1 MALSCQ
7 TPIVIKES
15 SLSGWEVIGSGGFG
29 KIYKCRHQ
37 EWACDV
43 AIKLL
48 HFDDGKNESLLREIE
63 MMRQA
68 SSPHVIQVRGVFKGL
83 PPNSRSTQLGLVMEY
98 MERGSLA
105 SLQGSL
111 GGTPPWQLVFRLAH
125 QIALGI
131 NFLHSLTPTL
141 LHLDLKPSNVLL
153 DCALNAKLTDFGL
166 ARDQKTTRVSKKS
179 SGEEGGT
186 TSYMPPEAFNLSY
199 SPTKASDIY
208 SYGILL
214 WSIVTGKQ
222 PYPHAQSSFVRFRIP
237 EGDRPSL
244 TEIQALS
251 AGMAGLT
258 GLMELMKGCW
268 HQNPKER
275 PSALKCTTESEDLYK
290 MHKSGINGAVHEVL
304 EKQDQNEPERLS
316 EQIVRLEISKSSAR
330 ECFQEVNSV
339 PTGRPPVQEVAG
351 RWDQRDKSRVQD
363 KPRPSSACFDE
374 VGRSSTKDKV
384 KVSSVCPIQSS
395 PPSHSTGTS
404 SQKRKEKPSQTDFR
418 QNLSSNYLR
427 QSSTP
432 ESSSFRPAPGV
443 HVHCSNVTGLQVGDN
458 NTMYINES
466 RKRHPTAPP
475 TVDFQP
481 QSAGNSRDK
490 TEG

>member
-1 MALSCQ
+1 MALSGQ
-7 TPIVIKES
+7 NIVIKES
-15 SLSGWEVIGSGGFG
+15 SLSGWDVIGSGGFG
-29 KIYKCRHQ
+29 KIYKCRHR

-48 HFDDGKNESLLREIE
+48 HYDDGKNDSLLREIE
-63 MMRQA
+63 MMRHA

-111 GGTPPWQLVFRLAH
+111 GGTLPWQLVFRLAH

-131 NFLHSLTPTL
+131 NFLHSLTPPL

-186 TSYMPPEAFNLSY
+186 TSYMPPEAFYLSY

-222 PYPHAQSSFVRFRIP
+222 PYPHAKSSLVRFRIP

-258 GLMELMKGCW
+258 GLMELMQGCW
-268 HQNPKER
+268 HQHPRER

-290 MHKSGINGAVHEVL
+290 MHKSGINYAVHEVL
-304 EKQDQNEPERLS
+304 EKQDQREPERLS
-316 EQIVRLEISKSSAR
+316 GQIHRLHISKSSGR
-330 ECFQEVNSV
+330 EYFQKVNSV
-339 PTGRPPVQEVAG
+339 PTGRSPVQEVAAC
-351 RWDQRDKSRVQD
+351 WDQGDKSRLQD
-363 KPRPSSACFDE
+363 TPRPSSACFDE
-374 VGRSSTKDKV
+374 VGRPSTKD
-384 KVSSVCPIQSS
+384 KVSSVCPIQTS
-395 PPSHSTGTS
+395 PPSRSTGTS
-404 SQKRKEKPSQTDFR
+404 SQTRKEKPSQTDFR
-418 QNLSSNYLR
+418 QNLFPNYLR

-432 ESSSFRPAPGV
+432 ESSCFPPPSGV
-443 HVHCSNVTGLQVGDN
+443 HVYCCNVTGLQVGDN

-481 QSAGNSRDK
+481 QSAGSSRDK
-490 TEG
+490 TGG

>member
-7 TPIVIKES
+7 TPIVVKES

-29 KIYKCRHQ
+29 KIYKCR
-37 EWACDV
+37 
-43 AIKLL
+43 
-48 HFDDGKNESLLREIE
+48 KNDSLLREIE

-111 GGTPPWQLVFRLAH
+111 GGTPPWQL
-125 QIALGI
+125 
-131 NFLHSLTPTL
+131 
-141 LHLDLKPSNVLL
+141 PSNVLL

-186 TSYMPPEAFNLSY
+186 TSYMPPEAFDVSY

-304 EKQDQNEPERLS
+304 EKQDQREPERLS
-316 EQIVRLEISKSSAR
+316 EQIDRLHITKSSVR

-339 PTGRPPVQEVAG
+339 PTGRPPVQEMAG
-351 RWDQRDKSRVQD
+351 RWDQRDKSRVQV

-384 KVSSVCPIQSS
+384 SSVCPIQPS
-395 PPSHSTGTS
+395 PPSLSTGTS
-404 SQKRKEKPSQTDFR
+404 SQQRKEKPSQTDLR

-481 QSAGNSRDK
+481 QSAGNSKDK
-490 TEG
+490 TGG